1 MEIKDLTTFFKGP
14 IEKLIGSIGSELQ
27 QSFSNRLLE
36 YQVEEYK
43 RNFFSKT
50 ILHRAEP
57 KPLSEFYQPL
67 FITQYKKFEQKYNI
81 YIIYVCNF

>member
-50 ILHRAEP
+50 ILFA
-57 KPLSEFYQPL
+57 FA
-67 FITQYKKFEQKYNI
+67 I
-81 YIIYVCNF
+81 